1 MISLNFSSTGIE
13 HKPRMKCIVRV
24 THSMFK
30 TKYGY
35 SKRTDIRDLKRK
47 SDMSMSDIF
56 VEDSDIGCIEN
67 LHEVED
73 GVYEIVP
80 SSISYGGYYDTEDE
94 VETWKLI
101 KVVDTDK

>member
-13 HKPRMKCIVRV
+13 DKPSMKCIVRV

-30 TKYGY
+30 TKHGY

-47 SDMSMSDIF
+47 SDMNMSDIF

-80 SSISYGGYYDTEDE
+80 SSISYGSYEYPDED

>member
-1 MISLNFSSTGIE
+1 MISLDFSSITIVDY
-13 HKPRMKCIVRV
+13 PRMRCIVRV

-30 TKYGY
+30 TQCGY

-47 SDMSMSDIF
+47 SDMDMSDIF

-80 SSISYGGYYDTEDE
+80 SSINYGGYYDTEDE

>member
-1 MISLNFSSTGIE
+1 MISINFSSTGIE
-13 HKPRMKCIVRV
+13 DKPSMKCIVRV

-47 SDMSMSDIF
+47 SDMGMSDIF

-80 SSISYGGYYDTEDE
+80 SSISYGSYEYPDE
-94 VETWKLI
+94 YVETWKLI
-101 KVVDTDK
+101 KVADTDK

>member
-1 MISLNFSSTGIE
+1 MISLDFGSTTRAE
-13 HKPRMKCIVRV
+13 NQRMKCIVRV

-30 TKYGY
+30 TKHGY

-47 SDMSMSDIF
+47 SDMNMSDIF

-67 LHEVED
+67 LHEVEG

-101 KVVDTDK
+101 KVIDTDK

>member
-1 MISLNFSSTGIE
+1 MTALNFSSTGIVG
-13 HKPRMKCIVRV
+13 KPTMKCIVRV

-67 LHEVED
+67 LYEVED

-80 SSISYGGYYDTEDE
+80 SSISYGSYTS
-94 VETWKLI
+94 TQTKMWKLGS
-101 KVVDTDK
+101 